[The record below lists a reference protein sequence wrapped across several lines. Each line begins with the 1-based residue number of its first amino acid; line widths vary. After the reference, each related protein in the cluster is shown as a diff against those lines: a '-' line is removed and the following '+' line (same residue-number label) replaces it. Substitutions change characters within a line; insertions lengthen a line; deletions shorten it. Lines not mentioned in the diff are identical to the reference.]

1 LDRVGAATAAVLA
14 PIVSAFNLSDLVFA
28 DPRGLISPE
37 ALTAIER
44 GLEDRLL
51 PQIMENLDIRV
62 SELGADAALLGA
74 GALVLAERLG
84 LT

>member
-1 LDRVGAATAAVLA
+1 VGEAAAAVLA

-28 DPRGLISPE
+28 DPRGLVTE
-37 ALTAIER
+37 EVLAAIER
-44 GLEDRLL
+44 GLEERLL
-51 PQIMENLDIRV
+51 PQIAAALDIRV
-62 SELGADAALLGA
+62 SRLGADAALLGA